1 MKKFLVFMFSM
12 FSVPFSVMAE
22 ELSVKNQIDFAN
34 AQWNKAFNA
43 GDVDSLKQ
51 LYKNDATLSPGN
63 GAILKGKDAIAQLF
77 QSFVDNGVTN
87 HQIETDAIYSTDD
100 QITQIGYWHAD
111 GKNSDGEKISFGGV
125 LSLVLVKTEDG
136 SWLIQSHIWNMQP

>member
-51 LYKNDATLSPGN
+51 LYKNDATLSPARARLQG
-63 GAILKGKDAIAQLF
+63 
-77 QSFVDNGVTN
+77 
-87 HQIETDAIYSTDD
+87 IY
-100 QITQIGYWHAD
+100 A
-111 GKNSDGEKISFGGV
+111 
-125 LSLVLVKTEDG
+125 L
-136 SWLIQSHIWNMQP
+136 